1 MNLETSV
8 DTRIVQP
15 LSFRLIED
23 LAVTPVQTESI
34 VLEKEVELPS
44 FDVEEERRAAREQG
58 RLEAES
64 GMHVSVQRERDA
76 LNLVMSQFE
85 QEKKRYFSEVE
96 REVVKLSLAIAEH
109 VLHREVEMDPVLL
122 AGAARVALE
131 QVADTSDAVL
141 HVAVSDVDRWNETL
155 KPFSRGLSIEADEAI
170 LRGEAL
176 LKTRSGTVHLG
187 VRAQLQEIEHGFF
200 ELLGRRPSV
209 AV

>member
-1 MNLETSV
+1 METNV
-8 DTRIVQP
+8 DMKIVQP
-15 LSFRLIED
+15 LSFRAIED
-23 LAVTPVQTESI
+23 LAVTQEPAELI
-34 VLEKEVELPS
+34 IPEKQVELPS
-44 FDVEEERRAAREQG
+44 FDVEAERRAAHEQG
-58 RLEAES
+58 RLEAENE
-64 GMHVSVQRERDA
+64 MHASLQREREA

-96 REVVKLSLAIAEH
+96 SEVVKLSLAIAER

-122 AGAARVALE
+122 AGAARVALD
-131 QVADTSDAVL
+131 QVADASDAVL

-155 KPFSRGLSIEADEAI
+155 KPFSRGLSIKADEAI

-200 ELLGRRPSV
+200 ELLGRRPSM

>member
-1 MNLETSV
+1 METNV
-8 DTRIVQP
+8 DMKIVQP
-15 LSFRLIED
+15 LSFRAIED
-23 LAVTPVQTESI
+23 LVVTPESAESI
-34 VLEKEVELPS
+34 ALEKQVELPS
-44 FDVEEERRAAREQG
+44 FDIEEERRAAHEQG
-58 RLEAES
+58 RLEAENE
-64 GMHVSVQRERDA
+64 MHVSVQQERDA
-76 LNLVMSQFE
+76 LNLVMAQFE

-96 REVVKLSLAIAEH
+96 SEVVKLSLAIAER

-131 QVADTSDAVL
+131 QVADASDAVL

-155 KPFSRGLSIEADEAI
+155 QPFSKGLSIKADEAI

-200 ELLGRRPSV
+200 ELLGCRPSM